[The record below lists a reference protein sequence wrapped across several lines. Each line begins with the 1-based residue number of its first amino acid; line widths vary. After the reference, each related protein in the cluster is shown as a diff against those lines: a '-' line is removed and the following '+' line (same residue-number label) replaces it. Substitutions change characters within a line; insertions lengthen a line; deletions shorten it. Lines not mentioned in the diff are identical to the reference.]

1 MISFNTLLSSWW
13 YHVAPMS
20 FLHFVPQAYTFD
32 LCLKWKE
39 FAVLAKQGSLVLLFK
54 IKKAKRFNERKCLQN
69 AMAAWCS
76 WVEVQK
82 KTQAVAMERLHE
94 FVSRGRLKLTFAAWC
109 SFTKDS
115 RRIKEVLKRL
125 NAEGWNEISSKL
137 KGGCIISAVNIDI
150 LLKIFRYLNVRDLLN
165 CAEVCCEW
173 KSVIQS
179 GQLWS
184 RINFSVEKE
193 WLGDNTVQQIL
204 RNYRTIVIHLN
215 LRGCTSLNWPSF
227 QSISECKNLQE
238 LNISECVHVT
248 DMMVQK
254 ILKGCSFLLYLNLSK
269 THVTDKTLKELFRN
283 CLNLQYLSLAYC
295 NRVTDE
301 GFLCLAKEKVCY
313 NLLYLDLS
321 GCTQMTVNGFMSI
334 SAGCRLLREV
344 VINDMPTLS
353 DKCVLALID
362 GCPSLSAISLLGVPH
377 LSNATL
383 EAIVENTSL
392 DTFRLQGNNQ
402 LTDVS
407 WQALCRSSRD
417 LRWLHV
423 AECPRL
429 TDASLKSFATLK
441 HLQHLNVSLCS
452 RVGDVGI
459 QYLIESSS
467 CTLRELDISHSR
479 TTDRSVMRILQNLC
493 NLEHLNL
500 SYCEQLTDLCL
511 EWFGGSSIRSLDISG
526 CNIQDRG
533 LALLEGV
540 QLKKLA
546 LAGCVRIT
554 DAGIEVLCKNVRCL
568 EHMDVSHC
576 AALTEQAIRAISFYC
591 RGLSTLQ
598 MAGCPKMT
606 DLAIHVLTSGSVSLR
621 ELDISGCLLLTDR
634 TVDYLQTS
642 CPWLSSIRMVFCKG
656 ISKFAAM
663 RLKSHVQFWE
673 HNNDDPRYHLGTW

>member
-1 MISFNTLLSSWW
+1 PKTITTCIFSAFSRDM
-13 YHVAPMS
+13 
-20 FLHFVPQAYTFD
+20 
-32 LCLKWKE
+32 
-39 FAVLAKQGSLVLLFK
+39 
-54 IKKAKRFNERKCLQN
+54 RKCN
-69 AMAAWCS
+69 
-76 WVEVQK
+76 
-82 KTQAVAMERLHE
+82 RLHPE
-94 FVSRGRLKLTFAAWC
+94 GT
-109 SFTKDS
+109 
-115 RRIKEVLKRL
+115 
-125 NAEGWNEISSKL
+125 NAPLMFS
-137 KGGCIISAVNIDI
+137 VQ
-150 LLKIFRYLNVRDLLN
+150 IFRYLNVRDLLN

-173 KSVIQS
+173 KSFIQS

-227 QSISECKNLQE
+227 QSIN
-238 LNISECVHVT
+238 
-248 DMMVQK
+248 
-254 ILKGCSFLLYLNLSK
+254 
-269 THVTDKTLKELFRN
+269 RN

-313 NLLYLDLS
+313 NLIYLDLS

-417 LRWLHV
+417 LRWLHI

-429 TDASLKSFATLK
+429 TDASLKSFA
-441 HLQHLNVSLCS
+441 
-452 RVGDVGI
+452 
-459 QYLIESSS
+459 
-467 CTLRELDISHSR
+467 
-479 TTDRSVMRILQNLC
+479 
-493 NLEHLNL
+493 
-500 SYCEQLTDLCL
+500 
-511 EWFGGSSIRSLDISG
+511 
-526 CNIQDRG
+526 G

-606 DLAIHVLTSGSVSLR
+606 DLAIHILTSGSVSLR

-663 RLKSHVQFWE
+663 RLKSHV
-673 HNNDDPRYHLGTW
+673 